1 MGLRTGSK
9 YFRVAAPACRC
20 YEAGMLHVKGYNNGF
35 GLDYANS
42 LGNSL
47 E

>member
-1 MGLRTGSK
+1 
-9 YFRVAAPACRC
+9 VAAPADRC